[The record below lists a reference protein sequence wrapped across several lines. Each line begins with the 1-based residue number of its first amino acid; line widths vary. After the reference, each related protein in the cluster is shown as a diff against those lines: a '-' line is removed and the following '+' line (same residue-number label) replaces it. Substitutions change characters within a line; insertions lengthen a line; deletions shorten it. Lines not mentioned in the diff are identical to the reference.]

1 MASIGDE
8 SRPKLKLISECF
20 VKPINVSS
28 ESREQRINLSV
39 TDLFMLTMDTMQKG
53 LLFDTK
59 LSPEFFKNL
68 KKALC
73 VSLVEFYPLAGRLA
87 TQKFHDEHVCS
98 IYIDC
103 EAGPGARLIH
113 AVVDYT
119 ISDILSSGDL
129 HPIVESFFDLG
140 EKSVNHDGHI
150 GPLLTVQVTELR
162 DGVFIGF
169 TMNHCIADGTSLWHF
184 ISSLSEIF
192 SQVKD
197 DGNNEEKSISISRK
211 PIFETLFPHKG
222 YNETYKL
229 PYLEPNEF
237 ITRYTSDPLRVRMFH
252 FSAQSISSLKAQANE
267 QCGPGH
273 NISSFQALCAF
284 MWRSITRAR
293 NIRPDDEI
301 ICGLVMNAR
310 TRLDPQLP
318 PEYFRCVLTGARSVS
333 KVGDLINNDL
343 GWAAKLVNERIKTQ
357 DDKAF
362 RTMFKHVKEHPCIV
376 HPGPGSPFY
385 KPNSLT
391 IGGSI
396 RFDMYGP
403 EFGLGKAVAVLAG
416 YANKEDGK
424 VTANPGRLGDGSAD
438 LEVCLKPETM
448 TALERDQE
456 FMSFVS
462 FV

>member
-1 MASIGDE
+1 MANFGDE
-8 SRPKLKLISECF
+8 SHRKLKLISECF
-20 VKPINVSS
+20 VKPTNVSS
-28 ESREQRINLSV
+28 EAREKRINLSA
-39 TDLFMLTMDTMQKG
+39 TDLITLSMDTMQKG

-59 LSPEFFKNL
+59 LSPEIFKKL

-87 TQKFHDEHVCS
+87 TQKFHDEHACS

-103 EAGPGARLIH
+103 EAGSGVRLIH
-113 AVVDYT
+113 ATVDYT
-119 ISDILSSGDL
+119 ISDILSSVDL

-150 GPLLTVQVTELR
+150 RPLLTVQVTELH

-169 TMNHCIADGTSLWHF
+169 TMNHCIADGTSFWHF

-192 SQVKD
+192 DQIKD
-197 DGNNEEKSISISRK
+197 DNNNKDKSISISRK

-237 ITRYTSDPLRVRMFH
+237 IARYNPGLLRVRIFH

-273 NISSFQALCAF
+273 NISSFEALCAF
-284 MWRSITRAR
+284 MWRLVTRAR
-293 NIRPDDEI
+293 NIQPDDEI
-301 ICGLVMNAR
+301 ICGIVMNAR

-318 PEYFRCVLTGARSVS
+318 PEHFRCVLTRARCMS
-333 KVGDLINNDL
+333 KVGDLMNNDL
-343 GWAAKLVNERIKTQ
+343 GWAAKLVNERIKSQ

-362 RTMFKHVKEHPCIV
+362 RTVFKQIMEQPFLV

-424 VTANPGRLGDGSAD
+424 VTGNPGRRGDGSAD

-448 TALERDQE
+448 NALELDQE